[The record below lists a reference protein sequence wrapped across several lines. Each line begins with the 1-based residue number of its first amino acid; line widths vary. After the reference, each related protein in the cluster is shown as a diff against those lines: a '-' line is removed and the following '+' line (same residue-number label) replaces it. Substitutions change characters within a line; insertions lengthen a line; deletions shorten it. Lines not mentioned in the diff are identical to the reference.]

1 MLENGEFLF
10 ELCNKIHK
18 MGVFMKNIVRKKLE
32 HLLEITDWG
41 LQELSNRSGLPY
53 DTVKSIYYGRI
64 ENPRIETLIA
74 IADAFTISLDFL
86 VGRIDYAVEDLK
98 HLLILKE
105 LSDDTKET
113 IEYHIKRE
121 LNKKSQ
127 Q

>member
-1 MLENGEFLF
+1 
-10 ELCNKIHK
+10 
-18 MGVFMKNIVRKKLE
+18 MKNIVRKKLE

-113 IEYHIKRE
+113 IEYHIKKE

-127 Q
+127 S